1 MNPQLPPLGAST
13 VQCDWYEVGLWAGGA
28 FIARQHLVFILAQS
42 GLWMHQADRILQH
55 LSCLSLRCL
64 RQPEKE
70 SVAISETV
78 YAFVWPQ
85 VHAFCCCFFAE
96 DEWECRGHKEEMEQ
110 HVCWAQVVIAT
121 SSRTVVTSFFP
132 VFCSNVLLV
141 FIMAFCLGN
150 NFDLEHFYKRRSISQ
165 HPLPKWFSK
174 CFFSFFGYFLKKS
187 YVSWLVPPNSVKSL
201 H

>member
-1 MNPQLPPLGAST
+1 MHL
-13 VQCDWYEVGLWAGGA
+13 CDHRYMLFA
-28 FIARQHLVFILAQS
+28 
-42 GLWMHQADRILQH
+42 AD
-55 LSCLSLRCL
+55 
-64 RQPEKE
+64 
-70 SVAISETV
+70 
-78 YAFVWPQ
+78 
-85 VHAFCCCFFAE
+85 FFAE

-165 HPLPKWFSK
+165 HPLPK
-174 CFFSFFGYFLKKS
+174 
-187 YVSWLVPPNSVKSL
+187 
-201 H
+201 